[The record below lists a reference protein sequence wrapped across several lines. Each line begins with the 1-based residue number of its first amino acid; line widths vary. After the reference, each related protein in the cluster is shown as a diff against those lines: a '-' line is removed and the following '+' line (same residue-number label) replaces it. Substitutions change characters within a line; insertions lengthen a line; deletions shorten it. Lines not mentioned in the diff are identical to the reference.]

1 MGMILLSTIIKM
13 LINMDSKMVKIF
25 DKMKAFTL
33 AEVLITL
40 GIIGVVAAMTIPN
53 LMMSYQKN
61 VIYQQFRKQYSV
73 LSAAFALLNSDYGGD
88 FSNAFPSSDDLM
100 NALATKLDVVQTCT
114 VAQDAQDCFHKT
126 TDIKALGGAALGTNW
141 TSPNSASM
149 VLKDGVKIILYD
161 NGYRTPACN
170 GSIAVRNGENCACQI
185 IGIDVNGDAGPNI
198 FGRDIL
204 VVYLYK
210 YGIVPD
216 GVPMT
221 DDYNRLCNPAVTND
235 GNNGIAC
242 AGKMYMAGSMNF

>member
-1 MGMILLSTIIKM
+1 MIKF
-13 LINMDSKMVKIF
+13 NYK
-25 DKMKAFTL
+25 KAFTL

-40 GIIGVVAAMTIPN
+40 GIIGLIAAMTIPS
-53 LMMSYQKN
+53 LFAAYQKN
-61 VIYQQFRKQYSV
+61 MLYNQFRKEYSV
-73 LSAAFALLNSDYGGD
+73 LSAAVALLNSDYGGD
-88 FSNAFPSSDDLM
+88 FSNAFPSSDDVM

-126 TDIKALGGAALGTNW
+126 TDIKALGGATQGAYW

-149 VLKDGVKIILYD
+149 VLKDGVKIIFYD
-161 NGYRTPACN
+161 NVYRDPTCK
-170 GSIAVRNGENCACQI
+170 GSIAILNGVNVACQI
-185 IGIDVNGDAGPNI
+185 IGIDVNGDNGPNV

-221 DDYNRLCNPAVTND
+221 DDYNRLCDPADTAN

-242 AGKMYMAGSMNF
+242 AGKMYMAGAMNF